1 MKKDSKNKLAASYA
15 EALYKVSADNRENIL
30 ADIEKLR
37 QAVKADARILERLS
51 NPLWKAE
58 DKKQTLAEIGRALEL
73 NAATVNTLQLV
84 AENGRLNALSEI
96 LDAYVRIYYAANNIA
111 EVSVGSAV
119 ALTPDQEARLKGALE
134 EKLRKKVVIKYQ
146 IKPELLGGLLIECG
160 SMMIDDSVK
169 GKLDRLELLMKG
181 TK

>member
-15 EALYKVSADNRENIL
+15 KALYKVSASSQKDVL
-30 ADIEKLR
+30 TGVEKFR
-37 QAVKADARILERLS
+37 QALKADARILEKLS
-51 NPLWKAE
+51 NPLWKTE
-58 DKKQTLAEIGRALEL
+58 DKKQALAEIGRFFGL
-73 NAATVNTLQLV
+73 NAAAISTLQLV
-84 AENGRLNALSEI
+84 AENGRLNALPEI
-96 LDAYVRIYYAANNIA
+96 LDAYVRIYNAANNIA

-119 ALTPDQEARLKGALE
+119 ALTSGQKKRLKGVLE

-146 IKPELLGGLLIECG
+146 IKPELLGGLLIEYG